1 MTSVRQ
7 VASLRAAPPSS
18 LEVATPLGV
27 SQPQPRALRITL
39 VLASAQ
45 AIRCVDSEVTVV
57 VTEVVSVA
65 EQVETARLL
74 EVVSVVEQVEI
85 ARPLAL
91 ELVSLVEQV
100 ETARPL
106 ALELVSLVEQEET
119 ARPQAVTVALLN
131 SLVATVATVEESLR
145 KITVTVVVLSA
156 ASGLPTPEGSEH

>member
-100 ETARPL
+100 G
-106 ALELVSLVEQEET
+106 T